1 MNTTEMTTAAK
12 LDCALDVLIRRREVL
27 LRQDPS
33 VRRAADMADL
43 YRLEAQLW
51 ASVYENAVDRLGWRA
66 ALAAEVQARRCAALW
81 WRCAM
86 GERICDDSGCV
97 GGAR

>member
-1 MNTTEMTTAAK
+1 MNTTEMTTVAK

-27 LRQDPS
+27 LRHDPS
-33 VRRAADMADL
+33 VRQAAGMADL

-51 ASVYENAVDRLGWRA
+51 ASVYETAADRLVWRA
-66 ALAAEVQARRCAALW
+66 GLAAEVHARQCAALW
-81 WRCAM
+81 WRRAM
-86 GERICDDSGCV
+86 GERTCDGSACV